1 MDVEKYIIL
10 HNFKE
15 LQRVLY
21 FIRRASSVTYFSTV
35 LDSGFRCFLGSILE
49 ICKGLDVVLY
59 VWLDTCGI
67 AEWGGLVNCFNL
79 NKIHLFVKVLYPFLE
94 AIIL

>member
-21 FIRRASSVTYFSTV
+21 FIRRVSSVAHFSTV

-49 ICKGLDVVLY
+49 ICKGLDVVY
-59 VWLDTCGI
+59 TCGWI
-67 AEWGGLVNCFNL
+67 RV
-79 NKIHLFVKVLYPFLE
+79 VLLSGVVW
-94 AIIL
+94 